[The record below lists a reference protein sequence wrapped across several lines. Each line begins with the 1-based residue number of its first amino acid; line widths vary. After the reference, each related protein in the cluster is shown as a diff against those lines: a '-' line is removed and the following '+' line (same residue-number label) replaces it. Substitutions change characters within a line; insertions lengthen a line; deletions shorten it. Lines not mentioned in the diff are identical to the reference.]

1 MDNNPQAKA
10 LVTKYHQ
17 GTATPEERLLVEQ
30 WFLIDLENS
39 KAVPSA
45 EEWKKADKKIRAGLS
60 EHIGLGLKD
69 NAGSSLLLPDSAGY
83 NPASSLRL
91 PDSAGYCVSAPDSAS
106 YDVSVPDN
114 AGSNFS
120 APDNAGS
127 TKPDRPAKLW
137 PLGLSRT
144 GLGIA
149 VAAAVAVITLGVWLY
164 YTPRHPDA
172 GQDPGSAQYAND
184 VAPGKNTA
192 TLTLANGKTIV
203 LSDAKTGVVIDA
215 SQIMYSDNTVIS
227 TERSDERSLNNTS
240 GKDLSHS
247 FEMTSV
253 STPRGGTYQ
262 VTLPDGTHVWL
273 NSESK
278 ISFPSQFNR
287 KERRI
292 MMEGE
297 AYFEVAKAYSSS
309 RVSAATRTLVPFIV
323 ETKRQT
329 IEVLGTHFNVSAY
342 ADEKEMMTTLL
353 EGKVKVKG
361 EGNTITLDPG
371 EQAYSGSDGIRGL
384 KIDDPAAVIAWKEG
398 DIVLDA
404 DIKTIMRQ
412 LTRWYN
418 VEVVYEGQVSNQEFG
433 GTISRTK
440 NISEV
445 LNVLQST
452 GRVKFKIEGRRVT
465 VMP

>member
-1 MDNNPQAKA
+1 MDKERFLALIEKYLAGKA
-10 LVTKYHQ
+10 TV
-17 GTATPEERLLVEQ
+17 EEEQ
-30 WFLIDLENS
+30 
-39 KAVPSA
+39 
-45 EEWKKADKKIRAGLS
+45 
-60 EHIGLGLKD
+60 
-69 NAGSSLLLPDSAGY
+69 LLLNFYGSFQDTLVWDEAMLGVKEEIEAKMLIRIQEHVAAG
-83 NPASSLRL
+83 RMVKL
-91 PDSAGYCVSAPDSAS
+91 PSRSW
-106 YDVSVPDN
+106 
-114 AGSNFS
+114 
-120 APDNAGS
+120 
-127 TKPDRPAKLW
+127 KLATIW
-137 PLGLSRT
+137 K
-144 GLGIA
+144 
-149 VAAAVAVITLGVWLY
+149 VAAAVAAITLAIWLY

-172 GQDPGSAQYAND
+172 GQAPRSAQYAND
-184 VAPGKNTA
+184 IAPGKNTA
-192 TLTLANGKTIV
+192 TLTLANGKTIQ
-203 LSDAKTGVVIDA
+203 LSDAKTGIVIDA
-215 SQIMYSDNTVIS
+215 SQIMYNDNTVIS
-227 TERSDERSLNNTS
+227 TERSDVRSLNNAS

-262 VTLPDGTHVWL
+262 VILPDGTHVWL

-278 ISFPSQFNR
+278 ISFPSQFTG

-292 MMEGE
+292 IMEGE

-309 RVSAATRTLVPFIV
+309 RASAAKRDLVPFIV

-371 EQAYSGSDGIRGL
+371 EQAYSGLDGIRGL
-384 KIDDPAAVIAWKEG
+384 KIDDPASVIAWKEG
-398 DIVLDA
+398 DIILDA
-404 DIKTIMRQ
+404 DIRTIMRQ

-418 VEVVYEGQVSNQEFG
+418 VEVVYEGQISNQEFG

-440 NISEV
+440 NIIEV

-452 GRVKFKIEGRRVT
+452 GRVRFKIEGRRVT